1 MSVDDKLIS
10 ECRKVSGLNLVF
22 EDSGP
27 EVFKVTR
34 LLPETGFKILKDWV
48 SELGMRQYF
57 SFATTKMRQR
67 NIASVNRKSKK
78 YVTVSVS

>member
-48 SELGMRQYF
+48 SELGMRQF
-57 SFATTKMRQR
+57 NSLTTTRKHER
-67 NIASVNRKSKK
+67 ASVTRQNTKNAK
-78 YVTVSVS
+78 VSV